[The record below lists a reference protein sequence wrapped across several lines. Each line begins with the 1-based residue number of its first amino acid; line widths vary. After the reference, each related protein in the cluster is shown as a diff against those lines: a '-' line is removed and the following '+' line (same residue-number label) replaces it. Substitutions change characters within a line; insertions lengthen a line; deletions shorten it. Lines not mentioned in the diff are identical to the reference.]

1 MGLKEYKRKRNFRVT
16 PEPRGRELKQD
27 GRLYVIQKHAA
38 SHLHY
43 DFRLELD
50 GVLKSWAVPKGPN
63 LDPGVK
69 RLAMQVEDHPVDY
82 GDFEG
87 IIPQGEYGGG
97 TVMLWDHGSWEPVG
111 DPHAAYRAG
120 RLKFTLHGE
129 KLHGGWMLVRRGGAK
144 SGEERH
150 WFLFKE
156 HDDAAR
162 GPRGKDILLEQPL
175 SVTTDRD
182 LDAIAADRDRVWGSD
197 RDGAAA
203 KSKATKRSA
212 DNGPRT
218 KDHGPRAAAKPAAP
232 KRSRSRAKPPAA
244 GKIAGAKRGKL
255 PAFVEPQLATLTR
268 EPPDGDEWVHEIKLD
283 GYRMLARVDR
293 GKVKLLSR
301 REQDWTGRLP
311 HLVEA
316 LSRLPVKQAIFDGE
330 VVAQEPSGKTS
341 FQLLQNAF
349 RDQRSG
355 ELLYYVFDLLHLDGY
370 SLLGATLADRK
381 QALAAVLG
389 SNNSGPLQLSEHLSG
404 DGQKFFD
411 EACRLGLE
419 GMICKRRERPYLPG
433 RGYDWLKIKC
443 VRREEFVIGGYTQ
456 PGGSRHGFGAL
467 LVGYHEPGSRRLIYA
482 GKVGTGYSERTLA
495 DLAAKLRKL
504 EQDESPFADVKRR
517 VGSVRHARWVKPTL
531 VAQIEFGEW
540 TRDGR
545 LRHPSFQALREDK
558 TASEV
563 VRDRALPVEQAVEA
577 SEKQADKKRGHMV
590 RRNHKDRNHQ
600 DTTSTKGKGSQAEQ
614 GGADDAINGIDVRLT
629 HPDKVLYPD
638 QEITKLELARYY
650 AQVGSWMLPHL
661 QDRPLVLVR
670 CPDGQQAECFY
681 QKHAGAGTPSALRR
695 VAIREKSKT
704 GDYVLA
710 NDIEGLVSLV
720 QIGVLEVHVWGSRA
734 DRLEQPDR
742 LVFDLDPDPSVRWP
756 RVVESAQQIRDFL
769 RDLGLESFVKT
780 TGGKGLHVVVPI
792 RRKGDWDEVREF
804 SRAAAQAISA
814 GDPGRYTLNMSKA
827 ARGGKIFLDYLRNA
841 RGATS
846 VAPYSSRA
854 RPGAT
859 VSTPLEWDELEGKAD
874 VRLFDIRT
882 LPKRL
887 AKLRR
892 DPWQEFFKVKQS
904 ITAAMRKTVGQ
915 K

>member
-16 PEPRGRELKQD
+16 PEPQGRELKHD

-43 DFRLELD
+43 DFRLELQ
-50 GVLKSWAVPKGPN
+50 GVLKSWAVPKGPS
-63 LDPGVK
+63 LDPSVK

-87 IIPQGEYGGG
+87 IIPEGEYGGG
-97 TVMLWDHGSWEPVG
+97 TVMLWDRGWWEAVG
-111 DPHAAYRAG
+111 DPHEAYRAG
-120 RLKFTLHGE
+120 RLKFILHGE
-129 KLHGGWMLVRRGGAK
+129 KLHGGWMLVRRGGSK
-144 SGEERH
+144 SSDERH

-156 HDDAAR
+156 RDDEAR
-162 GPRGKDILLEQPL
+162 GPRGKDILLEKSR

-182 LDAIAADRDRVWGSD
+182 LDEIAAERDRVWGSN
-197 RDGAAA
+197 RNGAASSGA
-203 KSKATKRSA
+203 AHKTKRVAKKRVAVKSA
-212 DNGPRT
+212 
-218 KDHGPRAAAKPAAP
+218 KAKPT
-232 KRSRSRAKPPAA
+232 RSRAKAPAA
-244 GKIAGAKRGKL
+244 GKLEGAKRGKL

-268 EPPDGDEWVHEIKLD
+268 EPPEGDEWVHEIKLD
-283 GYRMLARVDR
+283 GYRMIARIDR

-316 LSRLPVKQAIFDGE
+316 LGRLPLKQAILDGE
-330 VVAQEPSGKTS
+330 VVAEESSGRTS

-355 ELLYYVFDLLHLDGY
+355 DLKYYLFDLMYLDGY
-370 SLLGATLADRK
+370 SLLGASLEDRK
-381 QALAAVLG
+381 QALAALLG
-389 SNNSGPLQLSEHLSG
+389 SKAAGPLMLSEHLAG
-404 DGQKFFD
+404 DGPKFFK
-411 EACRLGLE
+411 EACRMGLE
-419 GMICKRRERPYLPG
+419 GIICKRRDRPYLPG

-443 VRREEFVIGGYTQ
+443 VRREEFVIGGYTE
-456 PGGSRHGFGAL
+456 PGGARHGFGAL

-482 GKVGTGYSERTLA
+482 GKVGTGYSEKTLA
-495 DLAAKLRKL
+495 ELTARLKPL
-504 EQDESPFADVKRR
+504 EQDASPFADVTRR
-517 VGSVRHARWVKPTL
+517 VGPVRHARWVKPVL
-531 VAQIEFGEW
+531 VAQIEFSEW
-540 TRDGR
+540 TNDGR

-558 TASEV
+558 AAAEV
-563 VRDRALPVEQAVEA
+563 VRDRALPVEQAVDA
-577 SEKQADKKRGHMV
+577 SEKQAGKKRGSRV
-590 RRNHKDRNHQ
+590 QRNHKDRNHQ
-600 DTTSTKGKGSQAEQ
+600 GTMSAKKQATQAKQRGVDE
-614 GGADDAINGIDVRLT
+614 ALEGIDVRLT

-638 QEITKLELARYY
+638 QGITKLDLARYY

-661 QDRPLVLVR
+661 KDRPLVLVR
-670 CPDGQQAECFY
+670 CPEGQQGECFY
-681 QKHAGAGTPSALRR
+681 QKHAGAGTPAALRQ

-704 GDYVLA
+704 GHYVLV
-710 NDIEGLVSLV
+710 DDVQGLVSLV
-720 QIGVLEVHVWGSRA
+720 QIGVLEIHVWGSRA

-742 LVFDLDPDPSVRWP
+742 LVFDLDPDPSVKWP
-756 RVVESAQQIRDFL
+756 RVVESARQIGDFL

-792 RRKGDWDEVREF
+792 SRKGDWDEVREF
-804 SRAAAQAISA
+804 CQAAAQTISD

-846 VAPYSSRA
+846 VAPYSTRS

-859 VSTPLEWDELEGKAD
+859 VSTPLEWDELTGKTDAGT
-874 VRLFDIRT
+874 FDIAA

-887 AKLRR
+887 AKLKR
-892 DPWQEFFKVKQS
+892 DPWQNFFEVKQS
-904 ITAAMRKTVGQ
+904 ITAAMRKTVGLA
-915 K
+915 KRS